1 MTLLATVASTALK
14 TIAEEPEA
22 ALSGAVAKTVEAEAD
37 WLDVFTA
44 WVDKI
49 DGYVWGVPLIA
60 AILVTGLLLTSI
72 LRLNHLFNLKNA
84 FRYMFHTEEGTKG
97 DVSAFGALCTA
108 LSATIGTGNIV
119 GVATAIGTGGPGA
132 LFWME
137 LAAFFGMATKYA
149 EGLLAVKYREFT
161 PEGKVLGGPF
171 YYIEKGLGPNWKW
184 LAILFAV
191 FGTLAGIMGIG
202 TVTQINGITSATLR
216 FFDPGFNP
224 ADPATGVALFGTT
237 YSWAVVISGV
247 VVTAC
252 VALVV
257 IGGLQRIS
265 KVSTVI
271 VPFMAV
277 FYVVIIAFLLLG
289 NLSKISSALE
299 LIVRSA
305 FNPSAFTGGMVG
317 TIFIAM
323 QKGIARGIFS
333 NEAGLGSAPIAAA
346 AAKTNEP
353 ARQGLVCMTGT
364 FIDTIVICTMT
375 GLAIVVTGAWEP
387 SLGLKGVDITIEA
400 FSRGLSFLGPRSGA
414 LSGFFLMT
422 ALTFFAFTTILGWD
436 YYSEKCLEY
445 LVGPKCPWIIRAY
458 RFLYCAVVFVGPYLT
473 VSAVWGLADTFNGL
487 MAFPNLVALVLLSP
501 VVWRVTKDYLER
513 AAQRTPAGVDLTGLR
528 ELGRKVLADG
538 RIDKDE
544 ADLLARY
551 VATCAPKGHPR
562 FAEFA
567 AILEKAR
574 ADGKI
579 TPEESVAIA
588 NGIYDLEIALRVHG

>member
-1 MTLLATVASTALK
+1 MTNVVHTALQTVAAT
-14 TIAEEPEA
+14 PEA
-22 ALSGAVAKTVEAEAD
+22 AQGADVAATVEAASD
-37 WLDVFTA
+37 WLTAFTA
-44 WVDKI
+44 FVDKI

-60 AILVTGLLLTSI
+60 CVLVTGLLLTFM
-72 LRLNHLFNLKNA
+72 LRFLHLFNLKRA
-84 FRYMFHTEEGTKG
+84 FRIMFSGAEGENAG
-97 DVSAFGALCTA
+97 GEVSQFGALCTA

-149 EGLLAVKYREFT
+149 EGLLAVKYREIT
-161 PEGKVLGGPF
+161 PDGRVLGGPF
-171 YYIEKGLGPNWKW
+171 YYIERGLGPRWKP
-184 LAILFAV
+184 LAVAFAF
-191 FGTLAGIMGIG
+191 FGALAGILGIG
-202 TVTQINGITSATLR
+202 TVTQIHGITSAVQR
-216 FFDPGFNP
+216 FFDPNF
-224 ADPATGVALFGTT
+224 DPANLATGLQLFGTT
-237 YSWAVVISGV
+237 YSVPVVIAGLI
-247 VVTAC
+247 VTVC

-265 KVSTVI
+265 KVSTII
-271 VPFMAV
+271 VPFMAI
-277 FYVVIIAFLLLG
+277 FYVLTIGFLLLG

-299 LIVRSA
+299 LIVRAA

-400 FSRGLSFLGPRSGA
+400 FSRGLAFLGPHSGVIA
-414 LSGFFLMT
+414 SFFLMT

-445 LVGPKCPWIIRAY
+445 LVGSRNQWAVKVY
-458 RFLYCAVVFVGPYLT
+458 RLLYVAVVFVGPYLT
-473 VSAVWGLADTFNGL
+473 VSVVWGIADTFNGL
-487 MAFPNLVALVLLSP
+487 MAFPNLIALILLSP
-501 VVWRVTKDYLER
+501 VVWRVTKDYLSR
-513 AAQRTPAGVDLTGLR
+513 HRD
-528 ELGRKVLADG
+528 
-538 RIDKDE
+538 
-544 ADLLARY
+544 
-551 VATCAPKGHPR
+551 
-562 FAEFA
+562 
-567 AILEKAR
+567 
-574 ADGKI
+574 
-579 TPEESVAIA
+579 
-588 NGIYDLEIALRVHG
+588 